1 MKSETDDQIR
11 EAIRETRQLE
21 SEKTFLSPAVP
32 VAETPEIP
40 VLRIAVVLVIFYC
53 IAFGVR
59 IFFVQGPS
67 FLSLIKHF
75 AKPGSTIPNSPSIF
89 YDYFLYMCLACQ
101 FFPIPTIPP
110 IAFTAK
116 AFHPALVAF
125 AGGIGTSIANLND
138 YAIVGWLFRSRRVKK
153 VRDFSAYQRLLRFF
167 DRYAFATLTVATFL
181 PIPIDVI
188 RMLAISRAYPIWK
201 YMAATF
207 SGRFP
212 RYLILAYLGKELPV
226 KYILILFLVSVV
238 PALVKFIS
246 DMMRKRKDEPLNAN
260 DR

>member
-1 MKSETDDQIR
+1 
-11 EAIRETRQLE
+11 
-21 SEKTFLSPAVP
+21 
-32 VAETPEIP
+32 
-40 VLRIAVVLVIFYC
+40 
-53 IAFGVR
+53 
-59 IFFVQGPS
+59 
-67 FLSLIKHF
+67 
-75 AKPGSTIPNSPSIF
+75 SIF

-116 AFHPALVAF
+116 AFNPALVAL
-125 AGGIGTSIANLND
+125 AGGVGTSIANLND
-138 YAIVGWLFRSRRVKK
+138 YAIVGWLFRSKRIKK

-201 YMAATF
+201 YMLATF

-226 KYILILFLVSVV
+226 KWILILFLVSVI

-246 DMMRKRKDEPLNAN
+246 DMIRKRKDEPLKAN